1 MRMHLRLANN
11 AVCVLSIHKNKP
23 PQRIKI
29 TRLVSRFA
37 CINISSTILKP
48 EFIVGADKR
57 QVPETR
63 MSFAFL

>member
-1 MRMHLRLANN
+1 MLL
-11 AVCVLSIHKNKP
+11 IHKNKP

-63 MSFAFL
+63 MSFAFLRARNEKKQENKP

>member
-1 MRMHLRLANN
+1 MPIRLVNN
-11 AVCVLSIHKNKP
+11 APGVLSIRKNNP

-48 EFIVGADKR
+48 DFIVGADKR

-63 MSFAFL
+63 MSFAF